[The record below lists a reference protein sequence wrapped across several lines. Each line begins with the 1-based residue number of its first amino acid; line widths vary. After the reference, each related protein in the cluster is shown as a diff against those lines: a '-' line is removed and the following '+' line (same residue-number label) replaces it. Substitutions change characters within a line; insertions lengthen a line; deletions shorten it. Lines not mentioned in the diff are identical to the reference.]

1 MHVLEGFHRDTI
13 NRIPFSIVQITVHF
27 SGITPDASTETL
39 PSAEG
44 RDYEMALEEDWGL
57 RAVAALGEPYPQPR
71 NALSFSRRVTEE
83 AEGEVVLLLACL
95 CRGLGTTYVVRVPE
109 ILSRWEGGEG
119 GDQDSS

>member
-1 MHVLEGFHRDTI
+1 MRVLEGFHRDTV
-13 NRIPFSIVQITVHF
+13 NRVPFSVVHTTVHF

-44 RDYEMALEEDWGL
+44 RDYEMALEEEWGL
-57 RAVAALGEPYPQPR
+57 RAIAALGEPYPHPR
-71 NALSFSRRVTEE
+71 NAFSSSRMVTEE

-109 ILSRWEGGEG
+109 ILSR
-119 GDQDSS
+119 